1 MSIVTP
7 NASTNNTLDRF
18 VTPPWDAPHPRFLEI
33 VQHLDPDHPA
43 ILIDAAV
50 DRLDLADRFAS
61 YGNSG
66 SKPHRPDLMLK
77 AILYQMRLGHHQP
90 TEWLRDAQE
99 NDPMRWLLYGAIQE
113 SLGVAGKGRGLP
125 LPARTPFGVRE
136 NDEPE
141 AYGVGACGI
150 GPLPVRWRA
159 LPGVSAAKELHAESG
174 GGSVDQSVRTRRFD
188 RRLAAADGDSAG
200 KGIVSAAESKRGAGR
215 TATITPRKIAS

>member
-18 VTPPWDAPHPRFLEI
+18 VTPPWDAQHPRFLEI
-33 VQHLDPDHPA
+33 AQHLDPDHPA

-50 DRLDLADRFAS
+50 DRLDLADLFAS

-99 NDPMRWLLYGAIQE
+99 NDPMRWLLYGD
-113 SLGVAGKGRGLP
+113 V
-125 LPARTPFGVRE
+125 PARTCWYEFRQRL
-136 NDEPE
+136 
-141 AYGVGACGI
+141 
-150 GPLPVRWRA
+150 GPLLDHFHQEILQQAR
-159 LPGVSAAKELHAESG
+159 
-174 GGSVDQSVRTRRFD
+174 
-188 RRLAAADGDSAG
+188 
-200 KGIVSAAESKRGAGR
+200 
-215 TATITPRKIAS
+215 